1 MALKI
6 YFPHES
12 CRDGQKQLIKDI
24 ADAICSKS
32 VLLANAPTGL
42 GKTASSLAPALSYAL
57 QEKKKV
63 FFLTP
68 KSSQHAIAIDTA
80 NMMNKKFGLRIKTV
94 DLVGK
99 RKMCIH
105 PIISHVGTGFHEAC
119 HSAVDAG
126 RCEYYKNAKGSTA
139 QQKLVA
145 NAKKAQVKKYG
156 KSYREIKLS
165 CSQLQLCPYE
175 VTSEMVR
182 GADLVVADY
191 SHIFD
196 DGIRESV
203 MRESRA
209 KLGDCIL
216 IIDEAHNLPKRIRDM
231 LSTSLKV
238 EDLERAAG
246 EAKSINDSPA
256 QKAIREVA
264 LQVSGLCTKI
274 PFGKTDIRIE
284 EAEMLALRALAKD
297 SLPVIEMAMGE
308 FMGKNETEKSYLL
321 SAFVFLQQIVQEKKN
336 TLHAAERKMNSLR
349 LSLYPLDPS
358 EVCTHIFDAVHSAVL
373 MSGTLVPLQMYAD
386 VLGIEKAI
394 LREYSSPFPTQ
405 NRLNVMVE
413 RTTTKYTERSDM
425 QFEEIASL
433 IAQMVEKIPGNT
445 IVYFPSFEIL
455 RLVRQ
460 NLAIHRIVLEQ
471 KMVMSQDEKEKLVKD
486 FKALSREG
494 GVMLAVSGGSI
505 AEGIDFPGENLKA
518 AIIVGIPFESVSL
531 QSGALIEFYDKRFGK
546 GWDYAYNAPAI
557 NRAIQAAGRVIR
569 TENDRGVCIF
579 LDRRFCDRRY
589 QKFFPKGFEAAKTG
603 EPGKIIARFF
613 EGGDNAA
620 RF

>member
-1 MALKI
+1 
-6 YFPHES
+6 
-12 CRDGQKQLIKDI
+12 
-24 ADAICSKS
+24 
-32 VLLANAPTGL
+32 
-42 GKTASSLAPALSYAL
+42 
-57 QEKKKV
+57 
-63 FFLTP
+63 
-68 KSSQHAIAIDTA
+68 
-80 NMMNKKFGLRIKTV
+80 
-94 DLVGK
+94 
-99 RKMCIH
+99 
-105 PIISHVGTGFHEAC
+105 
-119 HSAVDAG
+119 
-126 RCEYYKNAKGSTA
+126 
-139 QQKLVA
+139 
-145 NAKKAQVKKYG
+145 
-156 KSYREIKLS
+156 
-165 CSQLQLCPYE
+165 
-175 VTSEMVR
+175 
-182 GADLVVADY
+182 
-191 SHIFD
+191 
-196 DGIRESV
+196 
-203 MRESRA
+203 
-209 KLGDCIL
+209 
-216 IIDEAHNLPKRIRDM
+216 
-231 LSTSLKV
+231 
-238 EDLERAAG
+238 
-246 EAKSINDSPA
+246 
-256 QKAIREVA
+256 
-264 LQVSGLCTKI
+264 
-274 PFGKTDIRIE
+274 
-284 EAEMLALRALAKD
+284 
-297 SLPVIEMAMGE
+297 
-308 FMGKNETEKSYLL
+308 
-321 SAFVFLQQIVQEKKN
+321 
-336 TLHAAERKMNSLR
+336 
-349 LSLYPLDPS
+349 
-358 EVCTHIFDAVHSAVL
+358 
-373 MSGTLVPLQMYAD
+373 
-386 VLGIEKAI
+386 
-394 LREYSSPFPTQ
+394 
-405 NRLNVMVE
+405 MVE